1 MIFKKTEQEINEEI
15 FAKKSVKDNTPV
27 CTHYIMT
34 KAGQKLDIDRLP
46 LTLIAG
52 YILKHPEEGFEIL
65 NYTSL
70 SQRIRSFGE
79 LKELLALKQKYNPG
93 LVMDIIGG
101 LGGNYYLQNAY
112 VIADYLKRAQGLNPT
127 PDDIITQMSDIELRE
142 KSKKEKAQETGVT
155 V

>member
-34 KAGQKLDIDRLP
+34 KAGQKLDIDKLP

-65 NYTSL
+65 NYTTF

-142 KSKKEKAQETGVT
+142 KSKKEKIQESGTT
-155 V
+155 I

>member
-1 MIFKKTEQEINEEI
+1 MIFKKTEQEINQEK

-27 CTHYIMT
+27 CEHYIMT

-52 YILKHPEEGFEIL
+52 YILKHPEEGLEIL
-65 NYTSL
+65 NYTTF

-127 PDDIITQMSDIELRE
+127 PDDIITQMSDIEIRE
-142 KSKKEKAQETGVT
+142 KNKKERIQESGTT
-155 V
+155 I